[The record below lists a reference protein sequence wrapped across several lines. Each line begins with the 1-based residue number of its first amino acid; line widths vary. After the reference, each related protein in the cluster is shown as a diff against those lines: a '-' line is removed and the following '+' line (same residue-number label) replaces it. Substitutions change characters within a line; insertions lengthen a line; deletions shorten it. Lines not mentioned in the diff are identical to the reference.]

1 MAKKQDNV
9 KAKKH
14 GITEL
19 SEAIDMNLR
28 DTKEIFS
35 DFVGFVEGM
44 GVGDK
49 LAIPKLGIFEKV
61 VKKPRKARNPRTGET
76 FMTKKKVTIKFKLAN
91 NLRDL

>member
-1 MAKKQDNV
+1 MAKKQA

-14 GITEL
+14 GIAEL

-35 DFVGFVEGM
+35 DFVRFVESM

-76 FMTKKKVTIKFKLAN
+76 FMTKKKVTVKFRLAN